1 MNNQT
6 LDSQLLRLIDTQR
19 KWNLFKEQF
28 LNPLQP
34 RIETDDCLVR
44 KGFPKKDAT
53 DNDKLAYSSDRLE
66 LSLLDV
72 GRTTHLQMIA
82 LAYHSAM
89 LDEWSGPS
97 TRINAD
103 FDRQHARRTL
113 YSLCVPL
120 KHNTN
125 LGCGNWFSA
134 VTFDTFRGIEQ
145 KRIYVSQSQLATW
158 TTNDEDSIPGSDTWN
173 RVFVPLQYY
182 RWIIPDSKVS
192 TWNLALDRNTVYTLG
207 WYQYYL
213 QRMSTHETAISQYA
227 TAVRRNETLRNKLA
241 LLADQFIKKN
251 MSMRNEFQVDSVSR
265 NRDDRNRT
273 ETNDRKVDR
282 FVRALEKLYNDF
294 TKSTTP
300 VVRRAARARNQ
311 SVL

>member
-6 LDSQLLRLIDTQR
+6 LDTQLLRLIDTQK

-28 LNPLQP
+28 LNPLEP
-34 RIETDDCLVR
+34 RVETDDCLIR
-44 KGFPKKDAT
+44 EGFPKKDAT
-53 DNDKLAYSSDRLE
+53 DDNKRAYSSDRLD
-66 LSLLDV
+66 LALLDV
-72 GRTTHLQMIA
+72 GRTAHLQMIA

-113 YSLCVPL
+113 YSLCIPL
-120 KHNTN
+120 KPNAK

-134 VTFDTFRGIEQ
+134 VTFDAFRGIEQ
-145 KRIYVSQSQLATW
+145 RRVYVSRSQLATW
-158 TTNDEDSIPGSDTWN
+158 ATNDEDSVPGTETWN

-182 RWIIPDSKVS
+182 RWIIPDSKMS

-213 QRMSTHETAISQYA
+213 QRMATHETAISQYA

-241 LLADQFIKKN
+241 LLADQFLKKN
-251 MSMRNEFQVDSVSR
+251 MSMRNEFQVDSGSR
-265 NRDDRNRT
+265 NRNERDA
-273 ETNDRKVDR
+273 NDKKVDK
-282 FVRALEKLYNDF
+282 FVRALEKLYSDF
-294 TKSTTP
+294 TRSTAP
-300 VVRRAARARNQ
+300 VVRRASARNQ